1 MSDRNSD
8 GLRDLALWRT
18 FLAAYRSGSVSAA
31 ARLLGIAQSSVT
43 TQVQALERREGEP
56 LFIRHARGIRP
67 TPRAD
72 DLAAR
77 VSGPLDALALAV
89 GAPSTAEAAPVRVGG
104 AAEFLER
111 VAMPALAPMVA
122 AGPRI
127 AVTAG
132 VADDLLEQ
140 LRSGSLDLV
149 VSAVRPKG
157 RALPAAALVDEE
169 FALVAAPSL
178 GVVPSP
184 DLSPTKIGT
193 HPLLA
198 YAHDVPILRRYWRHV
213 FGLRLDREPALTVPD
228 LRALAAAAVA
238 GAGITVL
245 PTYLIAEELA
255 DGRLTVLRPTD
266 DPPINTLYVVRRP
279 GPLTAAVADIDR
291 ALRDAVGGMGARAE
305 SAVSG

>member
-122 AGPRI
+122 AGRRI

-157 RALPAAALVDEE
+157 RALPTAALVDEE

-184 DLSPTKIGT
+184 DLSPAMIET

-213 FGLRLDREPALTVPD
+213 FGLRLDRVPVLTVPD

-255 DGRLTVLRPTD
+255 DGRLTVLRPTG

>member
-1 MSDRNSD
+1 MSNRNSD

-18 FLAAYRSGSVSAA
+18 FLAAHRSGSVSAA

-43 TQVQALERREGEP
+43 TQLQALERSEGEP

-89 GAPSTAEAAPVRVGG
+89 GAPSTVEAAPVRLGG

-111 VAMPALAPMVA
+111 VAVPALAPMVA
-122 AGPRI
+122 AGRRI

-149 VSAVRPKG
+149 ISAVRPRG
-157 RALPAAALVDEE
+157 RALPTAALVDEE

-184 DLSPTKIGT
+184 DLSPGMIEE

-213 FGLRLDREPALTVPD
+213 FGLRLEREPALTAPD

-245 PTYLIAEELA
+245 PTYLIADELA
-255 DGRLTVLRPTD
+255 DGRLSVLRPTD
-266 DPPINTLYVVRRP
+266 DPPINTLSLVRRP
-279 GPLTAAVADIDR
+279 GPLTAAIAEIDR
-291 ALRDAVGGMGARAE
+291 ALRDAVDGIGTRGGA
-305 SAVSG
+305 AVSG

>member
-1 MSDRNSD
+1 M
-8 GLRDLALWRT
+8 RDLALWRT
-18 FLAAYRSGSVSAA
+18 FLAAHRSGSVSAA

-43 TQVQALERREGEP
+43 TQLQALERSEGEP

-89 GAPSTAEAAPVRVGG
+89 GAPSTVEAAPVRLGG

-111 VAMPALAPMVA
+111 VAVPALAPMVA
-122 AGPRI
+122 
-127 AVTAG
+127 AG

-149 VSAVRPKG
+149 ISAIRPRG
-157 RALPAAALVDEE
+157 RALPSAALVDEE

-184 DLSPTKIGT
+184 DLSPGMIEE

-213 FGLRLDREPALTVPD
+213 FGLRLEREPALTAPD
-228 LRALAAAAVA
+228 LRALAAAALA

-245 PTYLIAEELA
+245 PTYLIADELA
-255 DGRLTVLRPTD
+255 DGRLSVLRPTD
-266 DPPINTLYVVRRP
+266 DPPINTLSLVRRP
-279 GPLTAAVADIDR
+279 GPLTAAIAEIDR
-291 ALRDAVGGMGARAE
+291 ALRDAVDGIGTRGGA
-305 SAVSG
+305 AVSG